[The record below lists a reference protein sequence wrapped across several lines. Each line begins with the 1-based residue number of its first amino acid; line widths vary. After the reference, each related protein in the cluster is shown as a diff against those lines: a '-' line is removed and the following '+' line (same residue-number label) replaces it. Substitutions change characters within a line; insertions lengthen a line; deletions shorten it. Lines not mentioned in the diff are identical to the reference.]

1 MKYVWKWQ
9 RRMEGRNK
17 LYVRYNGTV
26 SIYTKIFADVNTSMD
41 EHQRELMKN
50 DIPERL
56 Y

>member
-9 RRMEGRNK
+9 RRTEGRNK
-17 LYVRYNGTV
+17 YVRYIGTV
-26 SIYTKIFADVNTSMD
+26 SIYSKIFADVNTPMG

-50 DIPERL
+50 EIPERL